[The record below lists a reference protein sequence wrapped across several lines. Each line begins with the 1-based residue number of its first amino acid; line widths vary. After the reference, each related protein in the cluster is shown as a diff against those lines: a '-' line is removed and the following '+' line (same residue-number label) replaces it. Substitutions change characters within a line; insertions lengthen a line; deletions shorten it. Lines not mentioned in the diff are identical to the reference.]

1 MATTLKQQ
9 EAIPAS
15 YPAVTPY
22 EHWSDPSGLNGSF
35 GHIENIEPGVIWQR
49 MESWIAYRWGERAV
63 TWTVEGGGEW
73 QAPLYPATIT
83 TFEIW
88 ENDAWAEVSLTAG
101 PYGGL
106 CTTEG
111 ETYRITATVGTSDD
125 PPAAIVEAWRRL
137 HEYSRG
143 IAEQFHDEFADI
155 ESHGRTRIAAF
166 AAKAISLSG
175 AADLLKPYRRPGNV
189 AI

>member
-9 EAIPAS
+9 ETIPAE
-15 YPAVTPY
+15 YPTVSPY
-22 EHWSDPSGLNGSF
+22 PHWEDHGLEGSF
-35 GHIENIEPGVIWQR
+35 GYVSTVEPAVIWQR
-49 MESWIAYRWGERAV
+49 LESWIAYRWGERAV
-63 TWTVEGGGEW
+63 TWTVEGGSEW

-83 TFEIW
+83 TVEIW
-88 ENDAWAEVSLTAG
+88 ESDDWAEVSLTVG

-106 CTTEG
+106 RTTEG

-143 IAEQFHDEFADI
+143 IAEQYKDEFADF
-155 ESHGRTRIAAF
+155 EARDRTRVAAF

-175 AADLLKPYRRPGNV
+175 AADLLRPYRRAGNV